1 MCNELVDEFT
11 MEQKT
16 RYRLTGTL
24 FLLSAGYILI
34 MLLMG
39 EPVSDSENIPELQVD
54 VEKIPDIPS
63 FDEVASESDVV
74 EVIEELKSAVD
85 EDGFSTE
92 NGTLFGQPVLV
103 PLSSDSKVFSVQAAS
118 FKIVDNAN
126 NLRDKLRA
134 AGYEAFI
141 SSVKNKEGAIIY
153 RVAVGPLL
161 DKKDAEQMRLSIDN
175 EFSLEAQIMELTL
188 VAEAVE

>member
-39 EPVSDSENIPELQVD
+39 EPLSESENIPELQVD
-54 VEKIPDIPS
+54 IEKIPDIPS

-118 FKIVDNAN
+118 FKIVYNAN

-141 SSVKNKEGAIIY
+141 SSVKNKEGAIIH

-161 DKKDAEQMRLSIDN
+161 DKKDAEQMRISIDN

-188 VAEAVE
+188 

>member
-34 MLLMG
+34 TLLMG
-39 EPVSDSENIPELQVD
+39 EPVSESENIPELQVD
-54 VEKIPDIPS
+54 IEKIPDIPS

-103 PLSSDSKVFSVQAAS
+103 PISSDSKVFSVQAAS

-141 SSVKNKEGAIIY
+141 SSVKNKEGAIIH

-161 DKKDAEQMRLSIDN
+161 DKKDAEQMRISIDN

-188 VAEAVE
+188 

>member
-1 MCNELVDEFT
+1 

-39 EPVSDSENIPELQVD
+39 EPVSESENIPELQVD
-54 VEKIPDIPS
+54 IEKIPEIPS

-74 EVIEELKSAVD
+74 GVIEELKSAVD
-85 EDGFSTE
+85 ENGFSTE

-103 PLSSDSKVFSVQAAS
+103 PLGSDSKVFSVQAAS

-141 SSVKNKEGAIIY
+141 SSMKNKEGAIIH

-161 DKKDAEQMRLSIDN
+161 DKKDAEQMRISIDN

-188 VAEAVE
+188 

>member
-1 MCNELVDEFT
+1 MCNELVDEFR

-34 MLLMG
+34 MLLMV
-39 EPVSDSENIPELQVD
+39 EPVSENENIPELQVD
-54 VEKIPDIPS
+54 IEKIPDIPS

-118 FKIVDNAN
+118 FKIVNNAN

-141 SSVKNKEGAIIY
+141 SSMKNKEGAIIH

-161 DKKDAEQMRLSIDN
+161 DKKDAEQMRISIDN

-188 VAEAVE
+188 

>member
-1 MCNELVDEFT
+1 MYNELVDEFT

-34 MLLMG
+34 TLLMG
-39 EPVSDSENIPELQVD
+39 DPVTESVDIPELEFD
-54 VEKIPDIPS
+54 VEQIPDMPS
-63 FDEVASESDVV
+63 FNEVAPELDVA
-74 EVIEELKSAVD
+74 EVIEKLRNAVD

-103 PLSSDSKVFSVQAAS
+103 PLSSKAKVFSVQAAS
-118 FKIVDNAN
+118 FKVVNNAN
-126 NLRDKLRA
+126 NLRDRLRA

-141 SSVKNKEGAIIY
+141 SSMKNKEGVIIH

-161 DKKDAEQMRLSIDN
+161 DKQDAEQMRLSIDN

-188 VAEAVE
+188 

>member
-39 EPVSDSENIPELQVD
+39 EPVSESENIPELQVD
-54 VEKIPDIPS
+54 IEKIPDIPA

-92 NGTLFGQPVLV
+92 NSTLFGQPVLV
-103 PLSSDSKVFSVQAAS
+103 PVSSDSKVFSVQAAS
-118 FKIVDNAN
+118 FKIVNNAN

-141 SSVKNKEGAIIY
+141 SSMKNKEGAIIH

-161 DKKDAEQMRLSIDN
+161 DKKDAEQMRISIDN

-188 VAEAVE
+188 

>member
-39 EPVSDSENIPELQVD
+39 EPVSESESTSELQVD
-54 VEKIPDIPS
+54 IEKIPKIHS
-63 FDEVASESDVV
+63 FDEVASESDVI

-118 FKIVDNAN
+118 FKIVNNAN

-141 SSVKNKEGAIIY
+141 SSMKNKEGAIIH
-153 RVAVGPLL
+153 RVAVDRYLI
-161 DKKDAEQMRLSIDN
+161 KKMLNKCVYR
-175 EFSLEAQIMELTL
+175 
-188 VAEAVE
+188 

>member
-39 EPVSDSENIPELQVD
+39 EPVSESENIPELQVD
-54 VEKIPDIPS
+54 IEKISDIPS

-118 FKIVDNAN
+118 FKIVNNAN

-141 SSVKNKEGAIIY
+141 SSVKNKEGAIIH

-161 DKKDAEQMRLSIDN
+161 DKKDAEQMRISIDN

-188 VAEAVE
+188 

>member
-39 EPVSDSENIPELQVD
+39 EPESVSENIPELQVD
-54 VEKIPDIPS
+54 IEKIPDIPS

-103 PLSSDSKVFSVQAAS
+103 PHSSDSKVFSVQAAS

-141 SSVKNKEGAIIY
+141 SSVKNKEGAIIH

-161 DKKDAEQMRLSIDN
+161 DKKDAEQMRISIDN

-188 VAEAVE
+188 

>member
-24 FLLSAGYILI
+24 FLFSAGYILI

-39 EPVSDSENIPELQVD
+39 EPVSESENIPELQVD
-54 VEKIPDIPS
+54 IEKIPDMPS
-63 FDEVASESDVV
+63 FDGVASESDMV

-85 EDGFSTE
+85 EGGFSTE
-92 NGTLFGQPVLV
+92 NGTRFGQPVLV
-103 PLSSDSKVFSVQAAS
+103 PVSSDSKVFSVQAAS
-118 FKIVDNAN
+118 FKIVNNAN

-141 SSVKNKEGAIIY
+141 SSMKSKEGAIIH

-161 DKKDAEQMRLSIDN
+161 DKKDAEQMRISIDN
-175 EFSLEAQIMELTL
+175 EFLLEAQIMELTL
-188 VAEAVE
+188 

>member
-1 MCNELVDEFT
+1 MCSELVDEFT

-24 FLLSAGYILI
+24 FLLSVGYILI

-39 EPVSDSENIPELQVD
+39 EPVSESENIPELQVD
-54 VEKIPDIPS
+54 IEKIPDIPS
-63 FDEVASESDVV
+63 FDEVALESDVV

-141 SSVKNKEGAIIY
+141 SSVKNKEGAIIH

-161 DKKDAEQMRLSIDN
+161 DKNDAEQMRISIDN

-188 VAEAVE
+188 

>member
-39 EPVSDSENIPELQVD
+39 EPVSESENIPELQVD
-54 VEKIPDIPS
+54 IEKIPDIPS

-103 PLSSDSKVFSVQAAS
+103 PLSSDSKVFSVQTAS

-141 SSVKNKEGAIIY
+141 SSVKNKEGAIIH

-161 DKKDAEQMRLSIDN
+161 DKKDAEQMRISIDN

-188 VAEAVE
+188 

>member
-39 EPVSDSENIPELQVD
+39 EPVSESEDIPGLQVD
-54 VEKIPDIPS
+54 IEKIPEIPS
-63 FDEVASESDVV
+63 FNEVASESDVV
-74 EVIEELKSAVD
+74 EVIEKLKSAVD

-118 FKIVDNAN
+118 FKIVNNAN

-141 SSVKNKEGAIIY
+141 SSMKNKEGAIIH

-161 DKKDAEQMRLSIDN
+161 DKKDAEQMRISIDN
-175 EFSLEAQIMELTL
+175 EFLLEAQIMELTL
-188 VAEAVE
+188 

>member
-39 EPVSDSENIPELQVD
+39 EPVSESEKIPELQVD
-54 VEKIPDIPS
+54 IEKIPGIPS

-141 SSVKNKEGAIIY
+141 SSVKNKEGAIIH

-161 DKKDAEQMRLSIDN
+161 DKKDAEQMRISIDN

-188 VAEAVE
+188 

>member
-1 MCNELVDEFT
+1 MCYELVDEFT

-39 EPVSDSENIPELQVD
+39 EPVSESEDIPGLQVD
-54 VEKIPDIPS
+54 IEKIPEIPS

-74 EVIEELKSAVD
+74 QVIEELKSAVD

-92 NGTLFGQPVLV
+92 NGALFGQPVLV

-118 FKIVDNAN
+118 FKIVNNAS

-141 SSVKNKEGAIIY
+141 SSMKNKEGAIIH

-161 DKKDAEQMRLSIDN
+161 DKKDAEQMRISIDN
-175 EFSLEAQIMELTL
+175 EFSLEAQIMALNL
-188 VAEAVE
+188 

>member
-1 MCNELVDEFT
+1 MCNELVDEFM

-39 EPVSDSENIPELQVD
+39 EPVSESENIPELQVD
-54 VEKIPDIPS
+54 IEKISDIPS

-103 PLSSDSKVFSVQAAS
+103 PVSSDSKVFSVQAAS
-118 FKIVDNAN
+118 FKIVNNAN

-141 SSVKNKEGAIIY
+141 SSMKNKEGAIIH

-161 DKKDAEQMRLSIDN
+161 DKKDAEQMRISIDN

-188 VAEAVE
+188 